1 MTAKEINQRLEKL
14 SEQEFYLQMKDRWTT
29 EDYETDQKIN
39 REIQKLEE
47 QLKEGLKW
55 KRFIQKLS

>member
-1 MTAKEINQRLEKL
+1 MTAKEINQKLEKL
-14 SEQEFYLQMKDRWTT
+14 SEQEFYLQMKDRWTA

-47 QLKEGLKW
+47 QLKGVLK
-55 KRFIQKLS
+55 

>member
-47 QLKEGLKW
+47 QLKEVLK
-55 KRFIQKLS
+55 

>member
-1 MTAKEINQRLEKL
+1 MTIGEINQRLEKL
-14 SEQEFYLQMKDRWTT
+14 SEQEFYLQMKDRWTI

-47 QLKEGLKW
+47 QLKEMSK
-55 KRFIQKLS
+55 